1 MIKRIFKY
9 LGIFF
14 LLIIVAIG
22 LIVGYVYVRHGG
34 FFKYPSGGVLS
45 VHQARYD
52 VKSYDITLGVDPEEK
67 FIRGTTMIKIES
79 RADGLDTIQLN
90 LIGLYDVLH
99 VTGPGQLRFTQQEDT
114 LWVIMN
120 QKLDSGSLA
129 DIGIS
134 YHGTPPT
141 ALYPPWLGGFNW
153 SKDESGHHWIGLS
166 CQGEGGKIWFPC
178 KDHPSDE
185 PDSVALHITVPQ
197 PYVVAA
203 NGILKNITTTSHGM
217 HTYHWVTRYPINN
230 YDINLS
236 IGRYDIVERSY
247 AAASGQ
253 TMPVQFYVL
262 PQDRAKADTLIDM
275 AVDMLSTYR
284 LYFGEYP
291 FLSEKFGLVQTD
303 YLGMEHQTINAY
315 GNNFEYREFAGH
327 RWDELMLHEMGHE
340 WWGNKVTVND
350 WADFWIHEGIC
361 SYGEALYQLSKTGE
375 AGYHNHMSRLRKRIR
390 NKKPLVVHPNATTSE
405 AYNDDIYS
413 KGAYLMHSLRFMLGD
428 SVFFKKLYR
437 FANDSAY
444 TYQNRVNTNDFVRLW
459 ADVEDGN
466 TTLFIREFIY
476 TTNLPEITMD
486 STAAGTYIIR
496 SRNPKYAL
504 PLEIQTSRGLERIT
518 VHAEGTSIQSAT
530 TPVVDPRRWYLLN
543 TEKH

>member
-1 MIKRIFKY
+1 
-9 LGIFF
+9 
-14 LLIIVAIG
+14 IG

-45 VHQARYD
+45 THQARYD

-67 FIRGTTMIKIES
+67 FIRGTTTIKIES

-99 VTGPGQLRFTQQEDT
+99 VTGPSQPRFTQQEDT

-134 YHGTPPT
+134 YQGTPPT
-141 ALYPPWLGGFNW
+141 ALYPPWFGGFNW

-361 SYGEALYQLSKTGE
+361 SYGEALYQLSQTGE

-476 TTNLPEITMD
+476 TTNLPEITID
-486 STAAGTYIIR
+486 STAAETYVIR
-496 SRNPKYAL
+496 SRNPKYAM

-518 VHAEGTSIQSAT
+518 VHTEGTRIQSGT
-530 TPVVDPRRWYLLN
+530 TPVVDPRRWYLLKS
-543 TEKH
+543 EK